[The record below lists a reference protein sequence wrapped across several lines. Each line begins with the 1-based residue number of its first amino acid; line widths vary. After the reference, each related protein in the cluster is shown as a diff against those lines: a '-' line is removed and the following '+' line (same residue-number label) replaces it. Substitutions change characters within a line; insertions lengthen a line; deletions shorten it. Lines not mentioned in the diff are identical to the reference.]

1 MSLYEGMMPFI
12 VSFFLKVFIWQGS
25 PTRLN
30 SGTGRDRNNGLTV
43 SLPSSQIISPNKSW
57 KRDISSQY

>member
-1 MSLYEGMMPFI
+1 MMPFI
-12 VSFFLKVFIWQGS
+12 VLFFLKVFIWQGS

-43 SLPSSQIISPNKSW
+43 SLPSSQIISPNKSVMFSHLW
-57 KRDISSQY
+57 IKRRKKI